1 MQAFLL
7 GMVLLFITLWG
18 LNRYTQA
25 NPAALSR
32 RLTKS
37 WGYTSLIVG
46 AILTLRGGA
55 ALGIPLATFGAWL
68 LGWGPGSS
76 MGSPTPTL
84 GQSTSVTTD
93 YLEMQI
99 DHDSGAMSGRVIKG
113 LFAGRTLESLR
124 PVEVA
129 HLWADCRFQ
138 DPESARILEAYL
150 DRIHPNWRQDMADG
164 EAEMTT
170 SRGGRMRRDE
180 ALEILGLQEGATA
193 DDIRQAH
200 RELMKK
206 IHPDR
211 GGSTYLATKINE
223 AKDVLLG

>member
-124 PVEVA
+124 P
-129 HLWADCRFQ
+129 
-138 DPESARILEAYL
+138 ESARILEAYL